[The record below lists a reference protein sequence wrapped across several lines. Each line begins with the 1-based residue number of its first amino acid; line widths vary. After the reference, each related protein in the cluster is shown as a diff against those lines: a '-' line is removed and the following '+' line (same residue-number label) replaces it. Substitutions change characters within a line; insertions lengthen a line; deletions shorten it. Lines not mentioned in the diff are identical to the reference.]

1 MKNMIA
7 DTKNYN
13 KTEIVSIGDR
23 IFPDKFLLHSKFKR
37 VTNFTNKES
46 IISIVTE
53 EIGKGPINIVIAG
66 MDVANINDLYIT
78 KNFISIN
85 YEKYPFDK
93 RKLFNSQIKFKKINT
108 NRLEKNLIYF
118 EKTLLNLSHPKSIT
132 FLIDSN
138 REKYFT
144 TAFERNFLKRIK
156 ESVYDIYNN
165 NLIYGI
171 KKVKGVGFG
180 LTPSGDDFISGLII
194 ALYVFDNLYCNNTK
208 YEKLRKL
215 IYQITKSEN
224 LLSNSF
230 LSLSKDGFMP
240 ERIKKFII
248 SILYESEKEI
258 FNQIKNLLL
267 IGETS
272 GSDLGVGFLLTIK
285 NGGILCF

>member
-1 MKNMIA
+1 MIT

-23 IFPDKFLLHSKFKR
+23 IFPGKFFLHSKFKR

-46 IISIVTE
+46 IISVVTE
-53 EIGKGPINIVIAG
+53 EIGKGPINIVVAG

-85 YEKYPFDK
+85 YKKYPFDK
-93 RKLFNSQIKFKKINT
+93 QKLFNSQIKFKKINT

-118 EKTLLNLSHPKSIT
+118 EKTLLDLSHPKSIA

-156 ESVYDIYNN
+156 ESVYNIYNN

-194 ALYVFDNLYCNNTK
+194 ALYIFDNIYCNNTK
-208 YEKLRKL
+208 YKKLRKL
-215 IYQITKSEN
+215 IYKITKSEN

-258 FNQIKNLLL
+258 FNQINNLLS

>member
-1 MKNMIA
+1 MIV
-7 DTKNYN
+7 DVKNYN

-23 IFPDKFLLHSKFKR
+23 IFQGKFFLHSKFKR
-37 VTNFTNKES
+37 VTNFSNGNS
-46 IISIVTE
+46 VLSIVTE
-53 EIGKGPINIVIAG
+53 EIGKGPVNIVVEG
-66 MDVANINDLYIT
+66 MDVANINDLYIS

-85 YEKYPFDK
+85 YKKYPFDK

-108 NRLEKNLIYF
+108 NRLKKNLIYF
-118 EKTLLNLSHPKSIT
+118 EKTLLDLSHPKSIA
-132 FLIDSN
+132 FLINSD
-138 REKYFT
+138 RKKYFT
-144 TAFERNFLKRIK
+144 TAFERNFLERIK
-156 ESVYDIYNN
+156 EGVYNIFNN

-194 ALYVFDNLYCNNTK
+194 ALYVFDNIYCNNTK

-215 IYQITKSEN
+215 IYKITKGEN

-240 ERIKKFII
+240 ERIKKLII